1 MAKVI
6 RFYIPEGFK
15 PPVKWSVLR
24 ENGKVLEFRVEVMKK
39 SA

>member
-15 PPVKWSVLR
+15 PPVKWSVLT
-24 ENGKVLEFRVEVMKK
+24 ETGKVLEFHVEVMKK

>member
-15 PPVKWSVLR
+15 PPVKWSVLT
-24 ENGKVLEFRVEVMKK
+24 ETGKVLEFRVEVMKK

>member
-15 PPVKWSVLR
+15 PPINWSVLT
-24 ENGKVLEFRVEVMKK
+24 ETGKVLEFRVEVMKK